1 MSLKHIV
8 AVAGGGRED
17 LETLAFAADIAG
29 QHDAVVDILPVY
41 PDTAIDMIA
50 LGMTLGATLS
60 PRAVE
65 ELAAA
70 ERELQGRIESAARQA
85 AKEADIVFGA
95 GQGAP
100 RMVLMGRG
108 LRPALALARGI
119 ALTDLVVIGQG
130 FLSGAGRS
138 GDLLAQTLLQHR
150 APTLVARG
158 KPEAMTGAVAIA
170 WDGSAQAGRA
180 VKAALPLLA
189 MAGGIHIL
197 QCISSLDRTSADPD
211 IDLLNDYLKLHGVG
225 EGVATL
231 IEGADEGPALL
242 AAAQGKQ
249 AGLLVA
255 GAYGH
260 SRLREAVF
268 GGATRAF
275 LGLAEGPSLLL
286 AH

>member
-8 AVAGGGRED
+8 AIAAGGSED
-17 LETLAFAADIAG
+17 AETLAFAADIAA
-29 QHDAVVDILPVY
+29 QHDALVDILPVY
-41 PDTAIDMIA
+41 PDTAIDMIT

-60 PRAVE
+60 QQAIE

-70 ERELQGRIESAARQA
+70 ERELQTRIETTARSAANA
-85 AKEADIVFGA
+85 ADVVFGP
-95 GQGAP
+95 GEGAP

-108 LRPALALARGI
+108 LRPALALARGVTL
-119 ALTDLVVIGQG
+119 ADLVIIGQG
-130 FLSGAGRS
+130 YLTGAGR
-138 GDLLAQTLLQHR
+138 GGELLSQAMLQHR
-150 APTLVARG
+150 APTLIARG
-158 KPEAMTGAVAIA
+158 RPEAMTTAAIA
-170 WDGSAQAGRA
+170 WDGSGHAGRA

-189 MAGGIHIL
+189 MAREIHIL
-197 QCISSLDRTSADPD
+197 QCVSSLDPTAADPD

-225 EGVATL
+225 QGVQTL
-231 IEGADEGPALL
+231 IEGASEGPALL

-275 LGLAEGPSLLL
+275 LGAEKGPSLLL